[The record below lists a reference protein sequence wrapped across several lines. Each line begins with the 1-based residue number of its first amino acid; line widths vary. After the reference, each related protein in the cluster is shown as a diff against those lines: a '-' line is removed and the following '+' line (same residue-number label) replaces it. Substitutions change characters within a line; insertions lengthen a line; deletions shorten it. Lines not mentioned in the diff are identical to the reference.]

1 MFSEDFVVLHGYGT
15 LLALGIPNL
24 AAIILVLWLMR
35 IVKRTGFPIFCLLFA
50 AGVGAASMAWAD
62 PLPGLSMLIA
72 GVAVCAGIV
81 WRYGTPWR
89 PGPDV
94 MPAAVRCYFFA
105 GR

>member
-35 IVKRTGFPIFCLLFA
+35 IVKRTGFPIFCFLFA
-50 AGVGAASMAWAD
+50 AGVGLASAAWAD
-62 PLPGLSMLIA
+62 PLPGLAMLCA

-94 MPAAVRCYFFA
+94 TPAAMRRYFFA